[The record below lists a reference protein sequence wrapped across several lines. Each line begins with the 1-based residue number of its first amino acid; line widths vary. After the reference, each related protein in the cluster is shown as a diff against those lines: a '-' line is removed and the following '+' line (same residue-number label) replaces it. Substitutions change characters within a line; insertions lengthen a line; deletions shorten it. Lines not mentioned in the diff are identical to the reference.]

1 MLKKTFKITGMLFCV
16 FMWLQSEGYAQ
27 NLTKLPTNG
36 IWINAQELAALPISG
51 DAWNR
56 VRAAADKLVGM
67 EARGGH
73 ESVHDVHVMAA
84 ALVAVRLN
92 DDARRRLVADHLI
105 KAVDNH
111 VENDG
116 NSLSLTRT
124 LSGYII
130 AADLI
135 NLKALDPAKDQK
147 FREWLEFV
155 VYQLKLDNAN
165 QVEKHEIRGNNHGT
179 QAGVA
184 RIAAAIYLGKLDDL
198 NRAAAVCRG
207 WLGERT
213 SYAGFKW
220 GEMCWQADASNP
232 VGINPKGAKMMVAGA
247 MRDVDGVQPDDQRRA
262 GCPDSQTK
270 WPPRTDVHVWG
281 GLQGAVG
288 QAFLLSRA
296 GFDAWNW
303 GDKAVLRAMSWQYDP
318 QRGSATASGDDHW
331 ILPLVDF
338 AYGSTFWKGE
348 TGYGKQV
355 GWTDWTHAKRG
366 GGTDP
371 GQKQTSIRG
380 AILNLRSDV
389 PLTNAMVQLKVGAE
403 VRHTTVTNF
412 LGEFTFS
419 PIEPG
424 SYQVLASKD
433 GFESASTNVTVAQD
447 EEVLGVI
454 LKLNPLVDSTAPLAP
469 TNVRASVDN

>member
-1 MLKKTFKITGMLFCV
+1 MQMKTLTMTGMLFGV
-16 FMWLQSEGYAQ
+16 FFGLAAEGYSQ
-27 NLTKLPTNG
+27 NLTKIPTNG
-36 IWINAQELAALPISG
+36 IWINASELSALPTSG

-56 VRAAADKLVGM
+56 VKAAADKLPGM
-67 EARGGH
+67 DARGGH
-73 ESVHDVHVMAA
+73 DSVHDVHVMAA

-92 DDARRRLVADHLI
+92 DDARRRMVADHII
-105 KAVDNH
+105 KAVDNR

-124 LSGYII
+124 LTGYII

-147 FREWLEFV
+147 FRQWLEFV
-155 VYQLKLDNAN
+155 VYQLKLDSAT

-184 RIAAAIYLGKLDDL
+184 RIAAAIYLGKLEDL
-198 NRAAAVCRG
+198 NRAAAVFKG
-207 WLGERT
+207 WLGDRST
-213 SYAGFKW
+213 YSGFKW
-220 GEMCWQADASNP
+220 GDLCWQVDRSNP
-232 VGINPKGAKMMVAGA
+232 VGINPKGSKMMVAGA

-262 GCPDSQTK
+262 GCPDSQSK

-288 QAFLLSRA
+288 QAYLLARA

-303 GDKAVLRAMSWQYDP
+303 SDKAILRAMSWQYDP
-318 QRGSATASGDDHW
+318 QRGNAPASGDDLW

-338 AYGSTFWKGE
+338 AYGSSFWKGE

-366 GGTDP
+366 GGSSD
-371 GQKQTSIRG
+371 QKQTSVRG
-380 AILNLRSDV
+380 AVLNLRSDA
-389 PLTNAMVQLKVGAE
+389 PLANATVQLKTGNE
-403 VRHTTVTNF
+403 VRYTTVTNF

-419 PIEPG
+419 PIEAG
-424 SYQVLASKD
+424 SYQVVAFKD
-433 GFESASTNVTVAQD
+433 GFDSANTNVTVAQD
-447 EEVLGVI
+447 QEVLGII
-454 LKLNPLVDSTAPLAP
+454 LKLNPIADSTAPSPP
-469 TNVRASVDN
+469 TNVKATLGE